1 MVGAPS
7 FQYKEVDMSV
17 NKVILVG
24 NLGRD
29 PEVRETKSGSNVAN
43 LRVATTHR
51 AKVGDEWQEQTE
63 WHTVT
68 VFGRQAELCGK
79 YLEKGRSVYVEGRNQ
94 TRKWQDKNGN
104 DRYST
109 EVVANDVKFLGG
121 RNESRSTERRSFDD
135 EEIPF

>member
-1 MVGAPS
+1 
-7 FQYKEVDMSV
+7 MSV

-51 AKVGDEWQEQTE
+51 SKVGDEWQEQTE

-68 VFGRQAELCGK
+68 VFGRQAELCGR
-79 YLEKGRSVYVEGRNQ
+79 YLENGRQVYVEGRVQ
-94 TRKWQDKNGN
+94 TRKWQDKEGN

-109 EVVANDVKFLGG
+109 EVVANDVKFLSK
-121 RNESRSTERRSFDD
+121 NEPRRRSFED

>member
-1 MVGAPS
+1 
-7 FQYKEVDMSV
+7 MSV
-17 NKVILVG
+17 NKVIFVG

-43 LRVATTHR
+43 MRIATAHR
-51 AKVGDEWQEQTE
+51 TKVGDEWQEQTE

-68 VFGRQAELCGK
+68 VFGRQAELCGR
-79 YLEKGRSVYVEGRNQ
+79 YLEKGRQVYVEGRVQ
-94 TRKWQDKNGN
+94 TRKWQDKEGN

-109 EVVANDVKFLGG
+109 EIVANDVKFLSKS
-121 RNESRSTERRSFDD
+121 EPRRSFDD

>member
-1 MVGAPS
+1 
-7 FQYKEVDMSV
+7 MSV

-29 PEVRETKSGSNVAN
+29 PEVRETKSGNQVAN

-51 AKVGDEWQEQTE
+51 SKVGDEWQDQTE

-68 VFGRQAELCGK
+68 VFGKQAELCGR
-79 YLEKGRSVYVEGRNQ
+79 YLEKGRQVYIEGRNQ
-94 TRKWQDKNGN
+94 TRKWQDKDGN

-121 RNESRSTERRSFDD
+121 KPAGGGSPSNRRYGSADGGA
-135 EEIPF
+135 EIPF

>member
-1 MVGAPS
+1 
-7 FQYKEVDMSV
+7 MSV

-24 NLGRD
+24 NLGAD
-29 PEVRETKSGSNVAN
+29 PELRETKSGSHVAN

-51 AKVGDEWQEQTE
+51 SKVGDEWQEQTE

-68 VFGRQAELCGK
+68 VFGKQAELCGK
-79 YLEKGRSVYVEGRNQ
+79 YLEKGRQVYIEGRNQ

-109 EVVANDVKFLGG
+109 EVVAKDVKFLGG
-121 RNESRSTERRSFDD
+121 KPAGGGSPSNRRYGSADGGA
-135 EEIPF
+135 EIPF

>member
-1 MVGAPS
+1 
-7 FQYKEVDMSV
+7 MSV

-51 AKVGDEWQEQTE
+51 SKVGDEWQEQTE

-68 VFGRQAELCGK
+68 VFGRQAELCGR
-79 YLEKGRSVYVEGRNQ
+79 YLEKGRQVYVEGRVQ
-94 TRKWQDKNGN
+94 TRKWQDKEGN

-109 EVVANDVKFLGG
+109 EVVANDVKFLSK
-121 RNESRSTERRSFDD
+121 NEPRRRSFED

>member
-1 MVGAPS
+1 
-7 FQYKEVDMSV
+7 MSV

-29 PEVRETKSGSNVAN
+29 PEVRATKSGSNVAN

-51 AKVGDEWQEQTE
+51 SKVGDEWQEQTE

-68 VFGRQAELCGK
+68 VFGRQAELCGR
-79 YLEKGRSVYVEGRNQ
+79 YLEKGRQVYIEGRVQ
-94 TRKWQDKNGN
+94 TRKWQDKEGN

-109 EVVANDVKFLGG
+109 EVVANDVKFLSK
-121 RNESRSTERRSFDD
+121 NEPRRRSFED

>member
-1 MVGAPS
+1 
-7 FQYKEVDMSV
+7 MSV

-29 PEVRETKSGSNVAN
+29 PEVRETKSGNQVAN

-51 AKVGDEWQEQTE
+51 SKVGDEWQEQTE

-68 VFGRQAELCGK
+68 VFGKQAELCGR
-79 YLEKGRSVYVEGRNQ
+79 YLEKGRQVYIEGRNQ
-94 TRKWQDKNGN
+94 TRKWQDKDGN

-109 EVVANDVKFLGG
+109 EVVAKDVKFLGG
-121 RNESRSTERRSFDD
+121 RNESRSAEPRSFQQQALED
-135 EEIPF
+135 IPF

>member
-1 MVGAPS
+1 
-7 FQYKEVDMSV
+7 MSV

-29 PEVRETKSGSNVAN
+29 PEVRETKSGNQVAN

-51 AKVGDEWQEQTE
+51 SKVGDEWQEQTD

-79 YLEKGRSVYVEGRNQ
+79 YLEKGRQVYIEGRVQ
-94 TRKWQDKNGN
+94 TRKWQDKEGN

-109 EVVANDVKFLGG
+109 EVVANDVKFLSK
-121 RNESRSTERRSFDD
+121 NEPRRRSFED

>member
-1 MVGAPS
+1 
-7 FQYKEVDMSV
+7 MSV

-24 NLGRD
+24 NLGAD
-29 PEVRETKSGSNVAN
+29 PDVRETKNGSQVAN

-51 AKVGDEWQEQTE
+51 SKVGDDWQEQTE

-79 YLEKGRSVYVEGRNQ
+79 YLEKGRQVYIEGRNQ

-109 EVVANDVKFLGG
+109 EVVAKDVKFLGG
-121 RNESRSTERRSFDD
+121 RAPSDSKYNARDSM

>member
-51 AKVGDEWQEQTE
+51 SKVGDEWQEQTE

-68 VFGRQAELCGK
+68 VFGRQAELCGR
-79 YLEKGRSVYVEGRNQ
+79 YLEKGRQVYVEGRVQ
-94 TRKWQDKNGN
+94 TRKWQDKEGN

-109 EVVANDVKFLGG
+109 EVVANDVKFLSK
-121 RNESRSTERRSFDD
+121 NEPRRRSFED